1 MRANIVKLAAVYL
14 MALASVA
21 AAQSVY
27 PDRPVR
33 LINSGGIA
41 DTASRIL
48 ADKMQ
53 QDLGQPFVVET
64 IPGAGGILAA
74 THVAKSAPDGYT
86 LYMASEAAMTTN
98 VALYKKLPYD
108 PLHDFSPVTLVADSV
123 NILVV
128 HPSVPANSLQG
139 LIALA
144 KAQPGKLTFAIPGV
158 GTSPHIAGELLKW
171 KAGIDILP
179 IPYRDANSVIA
190 DLLAGRVSMYFGNIV
205 SVLPLVR
212 AGKLRAIAVTS
223 RKRAPLVPELPTIA
237 ELGYPDYHA
246 TTWIGI
252 TSPAATPNDIIGK
265 LNRTVLETLKS
276 SDIQKRFD
284 ALGLTIVG
292 STPAEMAQEIAAD
305 IPRKIQIVNAAGI
318 KPN

>member
-1 MRANIVKLAAVYL
+1 MRANIFRLAAACL
-14 MALASVA
+14 LALTSA
-21 AAQSVY
+21 AAGQSAY

-33 LINSGGIA
+33 FINSGGIA
-41 DTASRIL
+41 DTSSRIL
-48 ADKMQ
+48 ADKLQ
-53 QDLGQPFVVET
+53 PALGQPFVVET

-74 THVAKSAPDGYT
+74 TRVAKSAPDGYT
-86 LYMASEAAMTTN
+86 LYMAGEAAMTTN
-98 VALYKKLPYD
+98 VALYKKLSYD
-108 PLHDFSPVTLVADSV
+108 PLHDFSPITLVADSV

-128 HPSVPANSLQG
+128 HPSVPANSLQE

-144 KAQPGKLTFAIPGV
+144 KAEPGKLTFAIPGV

-171 KAGIDILP
+171 MAGIDILP
-179 IPYRDANSVIA
+179 IPYRDANSVIT
-190 DLLAGRVSMYFGNIV
+190 DLLTGRVSMYFGNIV

-246 TTWIGI
+246 TTWIGL
-252 TSPAATPNDIIGK
+252 TAPAGTPNDIIEK
-265 LNRTVLETLKS
+265 LNSTVVEALKS
-276 SDIQKRFD
+276 PEIQKRFD

-292 STPAEMAQEIAAD
+292 STPAEMAHEIAAD